1 MTDKAEMPD
10 DLWIRGH
17 DRKYATRSFI
27 AVVRPSVGDTRY
39 IRADLYDAQAAEIE
53 RLREQYRWRD
63 VKVEL
68 PRGVG
73 GVGQPELEAIVT
85 NGSYAEVTEW
95 MGSYWLTEDLEPT
108 HWLPL
113 PPLPGTR
120 DTP

>member
-1 MTDKAEMPD
+1 MTDKAEMLINRLIEAAEFGRVVLIYGGVEKQELD
-10 DLWIRGH
+10 AARRDLV
-17 DRKYATRSFI
+17 ALI
-27 AVVRPSVGDTRY
+27 AS
-39 IRADLYDAQAAEIE
+39 QAAEIE